1 MVGGNAAAPGRQE
14 VEKTV
19 SPSCWTRAVRPLEAT
34 PCSLENMQGL
44 QQRVAPWFHTCWT
57 GWGTGLTS
65 SNLEAPQKTRVLAC
79 SLERKGDIAMSAVDE
94 NHVRGAT
101 NICRRAPAFGS
112 PPPTPFTTAFVGVH
126 ALGGGGAVRPLEAT
140 PCSLENMQGLQQRVA
155 PWFHTCWTGWGTG
168 LTSSNLEAPQ
178 KTRVLACS
186 LERKGDIYIYI

>member
-1 MVGGNAAAPGRQE
+1 MDATVARGRWSCSKTAKQYTDEALHSLPRSSLRLCSDLGSACGGWRECGCARKAGSG
-14 VEKTV
+14 KTV

-126 ALGGGGAVRPLEAT
+126 ALGGGG
-140 PCSLENMQGLQQRVA
+140 Q
-155 PWFHTCWTGWGTG
+155 
-168 LTSSNLEAPQ
+168 
-178 KTRVLACS
+178 
-186 LERKGDIYIYI
+186 